1 MWMGFAALTG
11 VTFIGYF
18 TPIRDLI
25 PDLIGLQADIWA
37 VAFTVFFTLATY
49 INAGYMR
56 EQVCLYMC
64 PYARFQSVMFDA
76 DTLIVSYDKARGE
89 PRGARKRHEAKPEDK
104 GDCIDC
110 ELCVQVCPT
119 GIDIR
124 NGLQYECI
132 TCALCIDACNSVMD
146 KMGYDKGLIRYTS
159 ENALNG
165 KQVHWLRPRLIGYAV
180 GILVMVVAFGTRIY
194 LRTPLE
200 IDAIR
205 DRNSLYTTN
214 SMGMIENIYMLKIIN
229 MDDQPHRFVVTAS
242 GINDITVSGNNT
254 VEAGAG
260 EVVEFPLRLVADPA
274 FLRETSTEI
283 EFSVSSESGNLSS
296 STESRFLGPRTM

>member
-1 MWMGFAALTG
+1 
-11 VTFIGYF
+11 
-18 TPIRDLI
+18 
-25 PDLIGLQADIWA
+25 
-37 VAFTVFFTLATY
+37 
-49 INAGYMR
+49 
-56 EQVCLYMC
+56 
-64 PYARFQSVMFDA
+64 MFDA